1 MIAAKVACKVVL
13 ENAKRD
19 KWKRTIKCVK
29 SSNIWDALQIF
40 SVNVKIKI
48 RLAQLKQ
55 QNCVDEIHT
64 PSTATFG
71 TAAVAADDV
80 NSTNKATTK
89 RIDEKICRWKMLKI
103 RNYQMRAKWMEFG
116 VDEDDDEDEKR
127 NNNRVHWISMM
138 GNFSI
143 ENVSDVVD
151 FAIHTKKLNA
161 IWISN

>member
-19 KWKRTIKCVK
+19 KWKQTIKCVK

-40 SVNVKIKI
+40 SVNVTIEI
-48 RLAQLKQ
+48 RLAQLKP

-80 NSTNKATTK
+80 NSTNKTTTK

-116 VDEDDDEDEKR
+116 VDEDEDEKR
-127 NNNRVHWISMM
+127 NNNRVYWISMI

-161 IWISN
+161 IWIGI